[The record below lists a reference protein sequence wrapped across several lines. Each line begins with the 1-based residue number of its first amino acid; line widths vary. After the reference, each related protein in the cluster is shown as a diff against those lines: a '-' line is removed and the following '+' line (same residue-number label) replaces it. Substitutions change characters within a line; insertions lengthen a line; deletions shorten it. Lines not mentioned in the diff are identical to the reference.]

1 MGILSAFS
9 IGALS
14 AVLWKVAGAEDNS
27 WFQLVHAQNKGQI
40 IVASVFMAAA
50 ALQFYRQRSL
60 LAYYYGE
67 IAHARAM
74 RRRKLSR
81 EWLEEANEWRTW
93 INYRWGFY
101 CAFMGVAG
109 YILSLVRTELFRYCP
124 QIVTSWLP
132 EIAYV
137 SFCAVCFAGWAGR
150 GRAER
155 MQN

>member
-1 MGILSAFS
+1 MIAPPDPTASPPVRARTKPATEDVKSYFGYLEKEMAIMGILSAFS

-81 EWLEEANEWRTW
+81 EWLEEANEWR
-93 INYRWGFY
+93 
-101 CAFMGVAG
+101 
-109 YILSLVRTELFRYCP
+109 
-124 QIVTSWLP
+124 
-132 EIAYV
+132 
-137 SFCAVCFAGWAGR
+137 
-150 GRAER
+150 
-155 MQN
+155 